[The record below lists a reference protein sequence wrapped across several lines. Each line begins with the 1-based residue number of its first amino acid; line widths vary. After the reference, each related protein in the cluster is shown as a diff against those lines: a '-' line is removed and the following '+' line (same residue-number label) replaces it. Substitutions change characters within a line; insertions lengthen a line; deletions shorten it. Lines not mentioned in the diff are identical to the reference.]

1 MKKFEY
7 KVEQIQIEVKSL
19 FKVDKSLYNQEIV
32 EKLNIF
38 GKDGWELAA
47 VDGTWLYLKRE
58 LE

>member
-19 FKVDKSLYNQEIV
+19 FKVDKGLYNQEIV
-32 EKLNIF
+32 KKLNTF

-47 VDGTWLYLKRE
+47 VDGIWIYLKRE